1 MAPFD
6 TLQFADGLK
15 AAGTPAAQAEATA
28 RLLGDALALH
38 RADLPPWVDAV
49 EARFDGVEDR
59 LDGVEHR
66 LDGVEHRLD
75 GVEHRLDGVEH
86 RLDAVEH
93 RLDAVEH
100 RLDAVEHRLD
110 GVEHRLDAVERR
122 LDAVERR
129 LDAVE
134 HRLDAVEAGL
144 EKLARECAVLV
155 SRVDLLH
162 GDMRWVKGMLALLLA
177 GMLPLTVNALALL
190 THGTG

>member
-49 EARFDGVEDR
+49 EARFDGVEAR
-59 LDGVEHR
+59 FDGVEDR
-66 LDGVEHRLD
+66 FDGVEDRLD

-100 RLDAVEHRLD
+100 
-110 GVEHRLDAVERR
+110 R

>member
-49 EARFDGVEDR
+49 EARFDGVE
-59 LDGVEHR
+59 
-66 LDGVEHRLD
+66 
-75 GVEHRLDGVEH
+75 H

-122 LDAVERR
+122 LDAVERRLDAVEHR

>member
-49 EARFDGVEDR
+49 EARFDGVEARFDGVEDR

-66 LDGVEHRLD
+66 LDGVEH
-75 GVEHRLDGVEH
+75 
-86 RLDAVEH
+86 
-93 RLDAVEH
+93 
-100 RLDAVEHRLD
+100 
-110 GVEHRLDAVERR
+110 
-122 LDAVERR
+122 R

>member
-49 EARFDGVEDR
+49 EARFDGVEAR
-59 LDGVEHR
+59 FDGVEHR

-93 RLDAVEH
+93 RLDA
-100 RLDAVEHRLD
+100 
-110 GVEHRLDAVERR
+110 VEHRLDAVERR